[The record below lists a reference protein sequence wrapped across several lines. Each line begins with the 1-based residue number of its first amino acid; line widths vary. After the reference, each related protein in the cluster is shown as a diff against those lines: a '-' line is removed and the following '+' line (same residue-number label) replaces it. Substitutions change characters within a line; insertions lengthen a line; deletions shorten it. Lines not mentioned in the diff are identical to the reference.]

1 MTHRSPLKK
10 AVRHL
15 ALTLSALIF
24 AGTVAFG
31 AQSAE
36 NSLTSRAHASL
47 AQHTGTLHVA
57 GLQQSVEVLRDRWG
71 IPHIYAQNTH
81 DLFFAQGFVSAQ
93 DHMWQMEL
101 WRRNGEGL
109 LSEVLGPEF
118 EDRDRLSRLLTF
130 RGDWDAE
137 MEKYNPQG
145 KVIFPSF
152 AEGVNAAI
160 LEALATHKVPIEF
173 QLMGF
178 GPQPVWTAKTVL
190 TRLPAWTISR
200 NAASE
205 LSRSL
210 AVKSMGL
217 KQAQSVLVTDPYEP
231 FKLPEGLDLD
241 DINPHI
247 LDVARGA
254 DDFTWRFNPQ
264 LDPSIASQVP
274 RAMSD
279 QLAEEIRQALFP
291 TFSNLDLGSN
301 NWVVSGKRTVTGAPL
316 LANDPHRE
324 LLNPSLR
331 MLVHLTAPGWN
342 VIGMTEPGQPGVQAG
357 HNEDV
362 AWGLT
367 ILGVDQQDLYI
378 EETDPANPLRY
389 RCKSEWRTM
398 SVEHETLPVKGGSFV
413 PFDVKTTVHGP
424 VLYEDL
430 QRHRAYALRWVGSE
444 VGGAGYLGALNVD
457 QAHDWKEFS
466 AGVARSWYLP
476 SHSIVYADTIG
487 NIGYVGAALSPIRP
501 NWDGLFPVPGAD
513 AHYEWKGFLPTD
525 QMPRNFNTPA
535 GFYNTSNNDV
545 VPKILPAYSRPLG
558 YEYSAPFRYG
568 RVHEVLAQPKKF
580 SMLDMESLQQD
591 ETSLPARV
599 LVPLLAKLT
608 LRTDAAKAAQRE
620 LLRWNLVTSSDSVSA
635 TYYEYWLMH
644 LMAMAYKIH
653 LPPSQRES
661 FRPYD
666 VRPVIAWMQ
675 QPDAAFGDNPLQAR
689 DVMMV
694 EALEQAVIYIQQ
706 HFGSDPAKW
715 QWGTLH
721 RARLLHPLLTAETK
735 SLLGI
740 DSIAR
745 GGDGYTPHATGNP
758 SFNGADQGYGASVM
772 VIFDAGDWDRS
783 VALNTPGNESQA
795 GSPHYADLAP
805 LWAAGKYFP
814 LSFSRKMVEQNTTER
829 LSLQLAP

>member
-1 MTHRSPLKK
+1 MKRSYSLKQS
-10 AVRHL
+10 ARHL
-15 ALTLSALIF
+15 ALALPALLISNAVTLH
-24 AGTVAFG
+24 
-31 AQSAE
+31 AQATE
-36 NSLTSRAHASL
+36 NALTSRAHATL
-47 AQHTGTLHVA
+47 AQHTGTLRVA
-57 GLQQSVEVLRDRWG
+57 GLQQPVEVLRDRWG

-101 WRRNGEGL
+101 WRRNGDGL

-118 EDRDRLSRLLTF
+118 EDRDRLSRLLAF

-160 LEALATHKVPIEF
+160 RETIEAHKVPIEF

-178 GPQPVWTAKTVL
+178 VPQPVWTAKTML

-210 AVKSMGL
+210 AVKAMGL
-217 KQAQSVLVTDPYEP
+217 KQAQSVLVTDPYES
-231 FKLPEGLDLD
+231 FKLPDGLDLN

-247 LDVARGA
+247 LYVTRGA
-254 DDFTWRFNPQ
+254 DDFTWRFQPQ
-264 LDPSIASQVP
+264 LDASIATQVP
-274 RAMSD
+274 QAMRD

-301 NWVVSGKRTVTGAPL
+301 NWVVSGKRTTTGAPL

-324 LLNPSLR
+324 LLNPGLR

-357 HNEDV
+357 HNEDL

-389 RCKSEWRTM
+389 RYKDEWRTM
-398 SVEHETLPVKGGSFV
+398 TVEPETLPVKGGPSV
-413 PFDVKTTVHGP
+413 PFDVKTTIHGP

-457 QAHDWKEFS
+457 QTHNWKDFS
-466 AGVARSWYLP
+466 AGIARSWYLP
-476 SHSIVYADTIG
+476 SHSIVYADTKG
-487 NIGYVGAALSPIRP
+487 NIGYLGAALSPIRP
-501 NWDGLFPVPGAD
+501 NWDGLFPVPGA
-513 AHYEWKGFLPTD
+513 AARYEWKGFLPTD
-525 QMPRNFNTPA
+525 QMPRDFNTPA

-545 VPKILPAYSRPLG
+545 VPKIVPGYSHPLG

-568 RVHEVLAQPKKF
+568 RVHEVLAQSKKF
-580 SMLDMESLQQD
+580 SLTDMESLQND
-591 ETSLPARV
+591 ETSLPARA
-599 LVPLLAKLT
+599 LVPILARVS
-608 LRTDAAKAAQRE
+608 LRTEAARQAQQV
-620 LLRWNLVTSSDSVSA
+620 LLHWNLVTSSDSVAA

-644 LMAMAYKIH
+644 LMPMAYKLH
-653 LPPSQRES
+653 LPPSQRDS
-661 FRPYD
+661 FSPYD
-666 VRPVIAWMQ
+666 VRPVLAWMQ
-675 QPDAAFGDNPLQAR
+675 QPDAAFGDNPAQGR
-689 DVMMV
+689 DAMMA
-694 EALEQAVIYIQQ
+694 EALEQAVAYIQQ
-706 HFGSDPAKW
+706 RFGSDPAKL
-715 QWGTLH
+715 QWGAIH
-721 RARLLHPLLTAETK
+721 RARLLHPLLTPETE
-735 SLLGI
+735 SLLKI

-758 SFNGADQGYGASVM
+758 TFNGADQGYGASVM

-814 LSFSRKMVEQNTTER
+814 LSYSRKMVEQNTTEH
-829 LSLQLAP
+829 LSLQPAL